1 MTIDDGTA
9 WAALLRA
16 RDAWRRPQ
24 DRAAVTTEGPGGAR
38 LTLRPEGAWDTAGA
52 AILPSAETLLAL
64 YLPLVLQPR
73 WALGQLGQSLDG
85 RIATATGHSHY
96 VTGPDSILHLHRLRA
111 LSDAV
116 VVGAGTVSAD
126 DPQLTVRRCPGRNP
140 LRVVLDPRLALGSH
154 HRVFADGAAPTIVIC
169 ARTRRPADAGAGVVG
184 LDCGPDGFAAGSVL
198 ELLAAHG
205 ATRVLV
211 EGGGVTVSRFLAA
224 KALDRLHI
232 VVAPFVIGSGRQ
244 GVNLPEIATLAEAAR
259 PPFRRFALG
268 DDMLF
273 ELSFA

>member
-9 WAALLRA
+9 WAALFRA

-24 DRAAVTTEGPGGAR
+24 DRTPVTIEGSAGAR
-38 LTLRPEGAWDTAGA
+38 LTLLPDGGWEAGEA
-52 AILPSAETLLAL
+52 AIMPSAETLLAL
-64 YLPLVLQPR
+64 YLPLMLQPR

-96 VTGPDSILHLHRLRA
+96 VTGPESILHLHRLRA

-116 VVGAGTVSAD
+116 VVGAGTVAAD

-169 ARTRRPADAGAGVVG
+169 ARTRRPADAPASIVG
-184 LDCGPDGFAAGSVL
+184 LDIGPDGFAAATVL

-244 GVNLPEIATLAEAAR
+244 GINLPEIATLSEALR
-259 PPFRRFALG
+259 PAFRRFALG